1 MLETYDNIVSY
12 TNSQSYNPP
21 LNKMPENLKKLFT
34 NGKSKIKPDVIPQY
48 TGKEE

>member
-1 MLETYDNIVSY
+1 MLETYDKIVSY

-21 LNKMPENLKKLFT
+21 LNAMPQNLRKMFT
-34 NGKSKIKPDVIPQY
+34 NGKSKIKVDSIPQY